1 MHNLIRFSINHLT
14 AILALMLM
22 IFLFGL
28 SALQT
33 VPIQLTPDIEKPVLQ
48 VRVNWP
54 GASPADVDREII
66 NRLESELS
74 SLSGVESIESRSFF
88 GQARVTLTY
97 SVHQDMDKALT
108 LLLSEVSNITD
119 LPDEAK
125 NPVVRTSNSDDSPI
139 ARLALMALPATEG
152 APPSVPLNQLGRYL
166 QTDIMDPLS
175 RVSGV
180 SEVFKYGGDDME
192 MRVLVDVDRLALY
205 RLDISAII
213 NALRSATTQQSV
225 GDIEAGKRNYTVRVS
240 PDSFTPDTAG
250 DVIIHSQLNENG
262 SIVPIRLSDI
272 ATIEVGPKE
281 STSFRRLNGENAIII
296 NATREQGTNVVQTMK
311 ALKQTIQEMNAGHLA
326 DKGLWIKMVYD
337 ETVYISS
344 AISLVQQNIFVGGFL
359 AVVILLIFMRS
370 VMTTVIVF
378 CAIPVSVV
386 GTFVA
391 VSMLGLSIN
400 VISLAGLAFA
410 IGMVVDASIVSLENI
425 FRLRQSG
432 MGAREAAFEG
442 ARQVWAPILGSAITT
457 VVVFIPVIILKIPV
471 GQLFRDIG
479 VAISVSV
486 LISVLVSVTV
496 IPAISSVL
504 LKHKNYDPKDM
515 LRLPVVDAFAG
526 AFKRLVIAYAR
537 MMTTSSRRG
546 VIVIASA
553 MLIVIGGMILLM
565 PKLDYLPDGNS
576 NFVFGR
582 VSVPPGYSIDET
594 MQIAGEME
602 KHAKPLWQEDVDT
615 TQAPAIERFFFV
627 AYSGGA
633 FAGGS
638 TVDPSRVNELR
649 PILMRPIFNI
659 PGASVFVVQSSLFG
673 RSVGGSRAIKINVL
687 GNDLEDIQL
696 VIEGLD
702 KRLKQA
708 FPRQDG
714 NQIRIVPS
722 LNNNA
727 AQLHIVP
734 DIKALSRL
742 GLSIREFVSFV
753 DVFNDGYIINQVP
766 YQGELLDMQ
775 LRGKTAGQL
784 SIDQLKSLPIVAK
797 DGSMV
802 RLSQV
807 ASVDFVNA
815 PEEIQRLGGR
825 LVMSVVLRP
834 VESLTL
840 EDSISVIE
848 NDIIP
853 ELSDLMTGGTT
864 IEISGAASELA
875 TTWQAMKT
883 NVILAIL
890 LIYLVMSILLRSF
903 VLPIII
909 LMVIPVAGAGG
920 LLGLTLLNLFIS
932 QPLDMLTMLGFVI
945 LTGVVVNNAI
955 LMVEQTSLHIKED
968 GYQISDAIVE
978 AASNRIRPIFM
989 STMTSLF
996 GLLPLVIFPGAG
1008 SELYR
1013 GIGVVVFGGLGL
1025 STIATLFIVP
1035 VMLSAFRRYLPQP
1048 QTP

>member
-1 MHNLIRFSINHLT
+1 
-14 AILALMLM
+14 
-22 IFLFGL
+22 
-28 SALQT
+28 
-33 VPIQLTPDIEKPVLQ
+33 
-48 VRVNWP
+48 
-54 GASPADVDREII
+54 
-66 NRLESELS
+66 
-74 SLSGVESIESRSFF
+74 
-88 GQARVTLTY
+88 
-97 SVHQDMDKALT
+97 
-108 LLLSEVSNITD
+108 
-119 LPDEAK
+119 
-125 NPVVRTSNSDDSPI
+125 
-139 ARLALMALPATEG
+139 
-152 APPSVPLNQLGRYL
+152 
-166 QTDIMDPLS
+166 
-175 RVSGV
+175 
-180 SEVFKYGGDDME
+180 
-192 MRVLVDVDRLALY
+192 
-205 RLDISAII
+205 
-213 NALRSATTQQSV
+213 
-225 GDIEAGKRNYTVRVS
+225 
-240 PDSFTPDTAG
+240 
-250 DVIIHSQLNENG
+250 
-262 SIVPIRLSDI
+262 
-272 ATIEVGPKE
+272 
-281 STSFRRLNGENAIII
+281 
-296 NATREQGTNVVQTMK
+296 
-311 ALKQTIQEMNAGHLA
+311 
-326 DKGLWIKMVYD
+326 
-337 ETVYISS
+337 
-344 AISLVQQNIFVGGFL
+344 
-359 AVVILLIFMRS
+359 
-370 VMTTVIVF
+370 
-378 CAIPVSVV
+378 
-386 GTFVA
+386 
-391 VSMLGLSIN
+391 
-400 VISLAGLAFA
+400 
-410 IGMVVDASIVSLENI
+410 
-425 FRLRQSG
+425 RQSG
-432 MGAREAAFEG
+432 LNAREAAFEG

-504 LKHKNYDPKDM
+504 LRHKNYDPKDM
-515 LRLPVVDAFAG
+515 IRLPVLDTIAA
-526 AFKRLVIAYAR
+526 AFKRLVISYAIT
-537 MMTTSSRRG
+537 MTASSRRG
-546 VIVIASA
+546 VIFIASA
-553 MLIVIGGMILLM
+553 MFIVIGGMILLM

-602 KHAKPLWQEDVDT
+602 KHAKPLWQKDVDT
-615 TQAPAIERFFFV
+615 AESPAIERFFFV

-673 RSVGGSRAIKINVL
+673 RSVGGARSIKVNVL

-696 VIEGLD
+696 VIESLD
-702 KRLKQA
+702 KQLKQA
-708 FPRQDG
+708 FPRQNG
-714 NQIRIVPS
+714 NQIRIIPS

-727 AQLHIVP
+727 AQIHIVP

-840 EDSISVIE
+840 EDSIAVIE

-853 ELSDLMTGGTT
+853 ELNDLMPSGTS

-875 TTWQAMKT
+875 TTWQAMKA
-883 NVILAIL
+883 NVMLAIL
-890 LIYLVMSILLRSF
+890 VIYLVMTILLRSF
-903 VLPIII
+903 VLPLII
-909 LMVIPVAGAGG
+909 LMVIPVAGVGG
-920 LLGLTLLNLFIS
+920 LSGLSILNLFIS

-968 GYQISDAIVE
+968 GYQIEDAIVE
-978 AASNRIRPIFM
+978 AARNRIRPIFM

-1048 QTP
+1048 QNP

>member
-1 MHNLIRFSINHLT
+1 
-14 AILALMLM
+14 M
-22 IFLFGL
+22 I
-28 SALQT
+28 
-33 VPIQLTPDIEKPVLQ
+33 
-48 VRVNWP
+48 
-54 GASPADVDREII
+54 
-66 NRLESELS
+66 
-74 SLSGVESIESRSFF
+74 
-88 GQARVTLTY
+88 
-97 SVHQDMDKALT
+97 
-108 LLLSEVSNITD
+108 
-119 LPDEAK
+119 
-125 NPVVRTSNSDDSPI
+125 
-139 ARLALMALPATEG
+139 
-152 APPSVPLNQLGRYL
+152 
-166 QTDIMDPLS
+166 
-175 RVSGV
+175 
-180 SEVFKYGGDDME
+180 
-192 MRVLVDVDRLALY
+192 
-205 RLDISAII
+205 
-213 NALRSATTQQSV
+213 
-225 GDIEAGKRNYTVRVS
+225 
-240 PDSFTPDTAG
+240 
-250 DVIIHSQLNENG
+250 
-262 SIVPIRLSDI
+262 
-272 ATIEVGPKE
+272 
-281 STSFRRLNGENAIII
+281 
-296 NATREQGTNVVQTMK
+296 
-311 ALKQTIQEMNAGHLA
+311 
-326 DKGLWIKMVYD
+326 
-337 ETVYISS
+337 
-344 AISLVQQNIFVGGFL
+344 
-359 AVVILLIFMRS
+359 
-370 VMTTVIVF
+370 
-378 CAIPVSVV
+378 
-386 GTFVA
+386 
-391 VSMLGLSIN
+391 
-400 VISLAGLAFA
+400 
-410 IGMVVDASIVSLENI
+410 
-425 FRLRQSG
+425 
-432 MGAREAAFEG
+432 
-442 ARQVWAPILGSAITT
+442 
-457 VVVFIPVIILKIPV
+457 
-471 GQLFRDIG
+471 
-479 VAISVSV
+479 
-486 LISVLVSVTV
+486 
-496 IPAISSVL
+496 
-504 LKHKNYDPKDM
+504 
-515 LRLPVVDAFAG
+515 RLPVLDTIAA
-526 AFKRLVIAYAR
+526 AFKRLVISYAIT
-537 MMTTSSRRG
+537 MTASSRRG
-546 VIVIASA
+546 VIFIASA
-553 MLIVIGGMILLM
+553 MFIVIGGMILLM

-602 KHAKPLWQEDVDT
+602 KHAKPLWQKDVDT
-615 TQAPAIERFFFV
+615 AESPAIERFFFV

-673 RSVGGSRAIKINVL
+673 RSVGGARSIKVNVL

-696 VIEGLD
+696 VIESLD
-702 KRLKQA
+702 KQLKQA
-708 FPRQDG
+708 FPRQNG
-714 NQIRIVPS
+714 NQIRIIPS

-727 AQLHIVP
+727 AQIHIVP

-753 DVFNDGYIINQVP
+753 DVFNDGYIINQVS

-840 EDSISVIE
+840 EDSIAVIE

-853 ELSDLMTGGTT
+853 ELNDLMPSGTS

-875 TTWQAMKT
+875 TTWQAMKA
-883 NVILAIL
+883 NVMLAIL
-890 LIYLVMSILLRSF
+890 VIYLVMTILLRSF
-903 VLPIII
+903 VLPLII
-909 LMVIPVAGAGG
+909 LMVIPVAGVGG
-920 LLGLTLLNLFIS
+920 LSGLSILNLFIS

-968 GYQISDAIVE
+968 GYQIEDAIVE
-978 AASNRIRPIFM
+978 AARNRIRPIFM

-1048 QTP
+1048 QNP